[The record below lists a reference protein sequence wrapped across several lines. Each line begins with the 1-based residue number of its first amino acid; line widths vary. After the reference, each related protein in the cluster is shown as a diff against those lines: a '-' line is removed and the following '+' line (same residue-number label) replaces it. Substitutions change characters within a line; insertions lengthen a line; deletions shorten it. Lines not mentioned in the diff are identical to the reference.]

1 MFEEVYA
8 KYYGKIKQQRRQDIL
23 DLMRL
28 AVELNERDWFY
39 ELAEQYNAL
48 FGRV

>member
-8 KYYGKIKQQRRQDIL
+8 KYYGKIKQQRREDIL
-23 DLMRL
+23 ALMHL
-28 AVELNERDWFY
+28 AVNLNQREWFY
-39 ELAEQYNAL
+39 ELSEQYNAL